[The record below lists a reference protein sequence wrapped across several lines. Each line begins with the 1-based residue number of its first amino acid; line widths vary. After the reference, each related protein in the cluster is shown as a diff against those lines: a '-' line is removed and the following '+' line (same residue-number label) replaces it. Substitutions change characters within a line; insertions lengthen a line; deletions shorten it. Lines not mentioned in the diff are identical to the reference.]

1 MSNQG
6 NTSNADLKIKEAAER
21 ISRLREDLGL
31 SYEQMSEL
39 TDYSVEDYKKFESGE
54 KDFSFTFIYK
64 CANAFHVEISDLLE
78 GSSPELS
85 NYTVTRKGQGSPI
98 VRRQG
103 FVYNRLAPRFKNK
116 IGTPFHVVIPYSEEA
131 LSKPLH
137 MGTHEGQEF
146 DMVLKGSVRMV
157 IGSHTETLH
166 EGDSIYYDSSIP
178 HDEIALGGEPCEI
191 LAMVMAPRGKTEA
204 PEYHEHISE
213 EYHHTN
219 VGMAGLVHPVMEKF
233 VSCETDSR
241 GILSGVTYHDEDKFN
256 FAFDVV
262 DAIAEKTPDKLAM
275 IYVDRDHNE
284 KRFTFAD
291 IKKYSCQTA
300 NYFKALGIK
309 RGDKVMLVLKRHYQ
323 FWFSILALHRIG
335 AIAIPASNMFRSHDY
350 IYRFNAADVSAIVC
364 TADSW
369 VADEVDAAAKESPS
383 LRTKIIV
390 NGSREGWHDF
400 NAELSVYNTEY
411 ERTEDAPCGTDPMLI
426 FFSSGTTGNPKMVLH
441 SYQYALGH
449 YTTARYWH
457 NADPNGLHLTIAD
470 TGWGKAL
477 WGKLYGQW
485 MCESAV
491 FVYDFDRFH
500 ADDIMPMFKKYN
512 ITTFCAPPTMLRMF
526 IRDDLSKYD
535 FSTLKYVTTAGEAL
549 NPEVYYLFEKAT
561 GLRIMEGFGQTETT
575 LTIANFVG
583 MDPKPGSMGKPN
595 PQFDMHIL
603 LPDGTEAGTGETGEI
618 CVKLKDK
625 AIPGIALEYYRNE
638 EQTKATWHDGYY
650 HTGDTAWQDEDGFF
664 WYVGRVDDVIKSSG
678 YRIGPFEI
686 ESVLMELPYVLECA
700 VTGVPDEVRGQ
711 VVKATIV
718 LTKDKKPSD
727 ELIREIQNYVKQE
740 TAPYKYPRV
749 IEFVDD
755 LPKTVG
761 SGKIR
766 RSEIRKMDM
775 EKYAKNSK

>member
-1 MSNQG
+1 MNNQENLG
-6 NTSNADLKIKEAAER
+6 SAESKIREVAER
-21 ISRLREDLGL
+21 ISRLRDDLGF
-31 SYEQMSEL
+31 SVEKMAEL
-39 TDYSVEDYKKFESGE
+39 TDYSVEEYKQFEAGE

-64 CANAFHVEISDLLE
+64 CANAFNVEITDIME
-78 GSSPELS
+78 GSSPALKS
-85 NYTVTRKGQGSPI
+85 YTVTRKGQGAPI
-98 VRRQG
+98 VRREG
-103 FVYNRLAPRFKNK
+103 FVYNRLAPMFKNK
-116 IGTPFHVVIPYSEEA
+116 IATPFHVVIPYSEEE

-137 MGTHEGQEF
+137 MSTHKGQEF
-146 DMVLKGSVRMV
+146 DYVLKGSLRMV

-166 EGDSIYYDSSIP
+166 EGDSIYFDSSIP
-178 HDEIALGGEPCEI
+178 HDDIALGGESCEI
-191 LAMVMAPRGKTEA
+191 IAMIMPPNGEKTDA
-204 PEYHEHISE
+204 PEYHEQIS

-219 VGMAGLVHPVMEKF
+219 FDKAGILHPVMEKF
-233 VSCETDSR
+233 ISCETDSE
-241 GILSGVTYHDEDKFN
+241 GILTGVNYHNEEKFN

-262 DAIAEKTPDKLAM
+262 DAIAAKTPDKTAM

-284 KRFTFAD
+284 KIFSFSD
-291 IKKYSCQTA
+291 MMKLSCQTA
-300 NYFKALGIK
+300 NYFKSLGIK

-323 FWFSILALHRIG
+323 FWLSILALHRIG
-335 AIAIPASNMFRSHDY
+335 AIGIPASNMFRAHDY
-350 IYRFNAADVSAIVC
+350 KYRFNAADVSAIVC

-369 VADEVDAAAKESPS
+369 VTEEVDKACEESPS
-383 LRTKIIV
+383 LKTKIIV
-390 NGSREGWHDF
+390 NGTREGWHDF
-400 NAELSVYNTEY
+400 NSELPAYNTTF

-457 NADPNGLHLTIAD
+457 NADPNGLHFTIAD

-485 MCESAV
+485 MCEGAV

-512 ITTFCAPPTMLRMF
+512 ITTFCAPPTMLRFF
-526 IRDDLSKYD
+526 IREDLSKYD
-535 FSTLKYVTTAGEAL
+535 FSSLKYVTTAGEAL
-549 NPEVYYLFEKAT
+549 NPEVYYQFEKAT

-583 MDPKPGSMGKPN
+583 MEPKPGSMGKPN
-595 PQFDMHIL
+595 PQYNMQIL
-603 LPDGTEAGTGETGEI
+603 LPDGTPAAPGETGEI
-618 CVKLKDK
+618 CVKLGDK
-625 AIPGIALEYYRNE
+625 PIPGLALEYYRND
-638 EQTKATWHDGYY
+638 EQTKDTWRDGYY
-650 HTGDTAWQDEDGFF
+650 HTGDTAWEDEDGFY

-678 YRIGPFEI
+678 YRIGSFEI

-700 VTGVPDEVRGQ
+700 VTGVPDDIRGQ

-718 LTKDKKPSD
+718 LTKGTTPSD
-727 ELIREIQNYVKQE
+727 DLVKEIQEYVKKE

-749 IEFVDD
+749 VEFVED

-775 EKYAKNSK
+775 EKYNKNK